1 MPHLTTPP
9 ATGQAAT
16 EAGRL
21 GLGVPGYAH
30 PLLAPVEWAELTRPG
45 TPLHWAVLNVTDGPG
60 GGPTRTARRPPRSS
74 VTRAARSSAISPCET
89 ASGPSGS

>member
-9 ATGQAAT
+9 GTVAGAAT

-21 GLGVPGYAH
+21 GLGIPGYAH

-45 TPLHWAVLNVTDGPG
+45 TPLHW
-60 GGPTRTARRPPRSS
+60 
-74 VTRAARSSAISPCET
+74 PC
-89 ASGPSGS
+89 